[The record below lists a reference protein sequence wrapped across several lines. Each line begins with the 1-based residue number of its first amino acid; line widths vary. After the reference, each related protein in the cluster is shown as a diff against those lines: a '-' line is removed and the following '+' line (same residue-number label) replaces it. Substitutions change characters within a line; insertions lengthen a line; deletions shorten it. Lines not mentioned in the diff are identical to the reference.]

1 MSNSVRFAANS
12 LRAIAR
18 RLEGGEYDIVDMAQM
33 CPTVLDGRHGRPLPV
48 LIVNMVAWKAIEE
61 HEHAETEANQV

>member
-18 RLEGGEYDIVDMAQM
+18 RLEDGEFDMVDLAQM
-33 CPTVLDGRHGRPLPV
+33 CPTVLDGRHGKPLPV
-48 LIVNMVAWKAIEE
+48 LIVNMVAWKALEE
-61 HEHAETEANQV
+61 REHAETNED